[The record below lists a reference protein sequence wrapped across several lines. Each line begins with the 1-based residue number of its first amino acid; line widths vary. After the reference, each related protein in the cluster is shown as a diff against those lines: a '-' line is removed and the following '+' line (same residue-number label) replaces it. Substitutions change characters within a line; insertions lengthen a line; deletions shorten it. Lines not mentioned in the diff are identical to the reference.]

1 MDKVFDHSNT
11 SDNNNFYSGNNLDD
25 FLINVT
31 SSINN
36 FINNFNNSI
45 DDFNNDYNRSCNY
58 CRSKLLSGLWYI

>member
-1 MDKVFDHSNT
+1 MFDHSNT
-11 SDNNNFYSGNNLDD
+11 SDNNNFYSGNNLNLITIIDIDDD

-36 FINNFNNSI
+36 IRY
-45 DDFNNDYNRSCNY
+45 NNDYNRSCNY